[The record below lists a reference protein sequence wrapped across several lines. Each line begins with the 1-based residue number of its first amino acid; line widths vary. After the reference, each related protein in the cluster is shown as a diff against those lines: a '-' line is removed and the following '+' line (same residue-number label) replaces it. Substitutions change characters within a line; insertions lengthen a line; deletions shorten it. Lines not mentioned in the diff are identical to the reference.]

1 MRKLPDI
8 AKKEAG
14 KGLILKHINMANRCS
29 IWTGVK
35 NVFLNSAAKTT
46 SKHILS
52 DQCFSLDYGAMMKIY
67 NQEFLSV
74 TESELYVA

>member
-1 MRKLPDI
+1 MQDI

-14 KGLILKHINMANRCS
+14 IGLILNHINMASRCS
-29 IWTGVK
+29 FRTGVK

-52 DQCFSLDYGAMMKIY
+52 DQCFSLDYGAIMKIY

-74 TESELYVA
+74 KESELYIA